1 MRPVGV
7 AHDLAEIE
15 PHVVRN
21 FTPALPRFEL
31 RYDVIEALARG
42 LGQQVCILQVAIAEP
57 RRRLLRLK
65 RAHGNTCPAGNPS
78 QNVRAARCIGM
89 VCLPCFFASS
99 FPFSV
104 VRLGID
110 HFFFL
115 AGMEK
120 TRVVTIRFAGGSVA
134 CCRSAVCAPLDSG
147 IIFRSKSRTT
157 LSRLSSRAAR
167 GCLTKLAS
175 LHAGIIL

>member
-7 AHDLAEIE
+7 AHDLAEVE

-57 RRRLLRLK
+57 RRRLLGLK
-65 RAHGNTCPAGNPS
+65 RVHGNAGLAGNPC
-78 QNVRAARCIGM
+78 QGIGM
-89 VCLPCFFASS
+89 VCVACFFASS
-99 FPFSV
+99 FPFSA
-104 VRLGID
+104 VRICID

-120 TRVVTIRFAGGSVA
+120 TRIVTIRSAGGSVA
-134 CCRSAVCAPLDSG
+134 RCRSAVCAPLNSR
-147 IIFRSKSRTT
+147 IISRAKSRTT